1 MYSSTAVDTGVRG
14 PEFMCCEQSFSVV
27 VDDEAGPTARLGA
40 IKVCDVS
47 VGEETERDV
56 RTELVDNGRQVQVRD
71 YSDDYEMFCIPQ
83 LMSKRTIHIPDE
95 PLTCAALQ
103 PCSS

>member
-1 MYSSTAVDTGVRG
+1 
-14 PEFMCCEQSFSVV
+14 MCCEQSFSVV

-71 YSDDYEMFCIPQ
+71 
-83 LMSKRTIHIPDE
+83 
-95 PLTCAALQ
+95 
-103 PCSS
+103 